1 MTRAFAYAKTW
12 DARLVSLSEGKHRIS
27 AWCRVAAP
35 GSTHAAPCSSL
46 LGVSNPGSGCSPG
59 CSSQLCPFP
68 VASCC
73 SSTPAGL
80 SWAAC
85 SQTAEAV
92 TSLVP
97 STKLAVTC
105 SRHCPGPLPS
115 CARGDAEPAACW
127 ALLCEDL
134 LPPWG
139 ERGQAS
145 SSHPSPSPVE
155 PCCCL
160 SAALGH
166 PAGPTPVCRWL
177 SWREGHQCAL
187 NCLKVIK
194 GSWVDILNRTFVAF
208 VNL

>member
-1 MTRAFAYAKTW
+1 MPRHGTPGWFLFLRESTGAQLGAGWQPLAALMLLL
-12 DARLVSLSEGKHRIS
+12 ARLCWVSAIQD
-27 AWCRVAAP
+27 P
-35 GSTHAAPCSSL
+35 
-46 LGVSNPGSGCSPG
+46 GCSPG
-59 CSSQLCPFP
+59 CSSQPCPFP

-145 SSHPSPSPVE
+145 SSCRSPSPVE

-160 SAALGH
+160 SAPLGH
-166 PAGPTPVCRWL
+166 PAGPTPVCCWL
-177 SWREGHQCAL
+177 SWREGHQCVL

-194 GSWVDILNRTFVAF
+194 GSWVDILNRTFVAS